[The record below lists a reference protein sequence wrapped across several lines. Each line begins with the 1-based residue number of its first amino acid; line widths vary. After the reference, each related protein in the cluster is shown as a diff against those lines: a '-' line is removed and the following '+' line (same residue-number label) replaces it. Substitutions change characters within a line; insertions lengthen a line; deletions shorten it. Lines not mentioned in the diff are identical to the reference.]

1 MMSAQELGMSDG
13 DIKGGLSSPI
23 DPTLKI
29 DPMAINMET
38 KGGKPTG
45 VLSDINSP
53 AAIGKYFKENP
64 VRFTEDQQKLADAY
78 NMEDWRKRIE
88 YLREINAA
96 MYQYSMRFQSIYEDP
111 LAIQNED
118 TMQTLV
124 DGWNNIKSR
133 AEDWVKGSEKLGFG
147 NAANALIDSISNQ
160 YAPFVDM
167 HNGKKFAE
175 GKATTSNT
183 LGFAGMMLPS
193 VTEGK
198 RALTPEESRLERAK
212 PTTNLC

>member
-1 MMSAQELGMSDG
+1 
-13 DIKGGLSSPI
+13 
-23 DPTLKI
+23 
-29 DPMAINMET
+29 
-38 KGGKPTG
+38 
-45 VLSDINSP
+45 
-53 AAIGKYFKENP
+53 
-64 VRFTEDQQKLADAY
+64 
-78 NMEDWRKRIE
+78 
-88 YLREINAA
+88 
-96 MYQYSMRFQSIYEDP
+96 MRFQSIYEDP

-212 PTTNLC
+212 PTTNLYGGGAGYRRLQTATENSLIPTLSNDNAVLKNAQSAAPTIIAPTANTVAQTNTAVSSGGPSARLSIPTGGERNLNFNA